1 MIRLNLSRKIFNDAY
16 FPYLFDYSRRYE
28 VYYGRWRAGSGKSVF
43 ITQKIL
49 CKACT
54 SKRKVLVIRKYATT
68 LKDSVF
74 QLFID

>member
-1 MIRLNLSRKIFNDAY
+1 MIRLNIARSLFNDAY
-16 FPYLFDYSRRYE
+16 FPYLFDYSHRYE
-28 VYYGRWRAGSGKSVF
+28 VYYRGARSGKSVF

-54 SKRKVLVIRKYATT
+54 SKRKVLIIRKYATT

>member
-1 MIRLNLSRKIFNDAY
+1 MIRLNIARSLFNDAY
-16 FPYLFDYSRRYE
+16 YPYLFDYSKRYE
-28 VYYGRWRAGSGKSVF
+28 VYYGRAGSGKSVF

>member
-1 MIRLNLSRKIFNDAY
+1 MIKLNIARSLFNDAY
-16 FPYLFDYSRRYE
+16 FPYLFDYSHRYE
-28 VYYGRWRAGSGKSVF
+28 VYYGRAGSGKSVF

-54 SKRKVLVIRKYATT
+54 SKRKVLIIRKYATT

>member
-1 MIRLNLSRKIFNDAY
+1 MIKLNIARSLFNDAY
-16 FPYLFDYSRRYE
+16 YPYLFDYSHRYE
-28 VYYGRWRAGSGKSVF
+28 VYYGRAGSGKSVF

>member
-1 MIRLNLSRKIFNDAY
+1 MIKLNIARSLFNDAY
-16 FPYLFDYSRRYE
+16 YPYLFDYSNRYE
-28 VYYGRWRAGSGKSVF
+28 VYYGRAGSGKSVF

>member
-1 MIRLNLSRKIFNDAY
+1 MIRLNIARSLFNDAY
-16 FPYLFDYSRRYE
+16 FPYLFDYKNRYE
-28 VYYGRWRAGSGKSVF
+28 VYYGRAGSGKSVF

-54 SKRKVLVIRKYATT
+54 SKRKVLIIRKYATT

>member
-1 MIRLNLSRKIFNDAY
+1 MIRLNISRALFNDAY
-16 FPYLFDYSRRYE
+16 FPYLFDYSHRYE
-28 VYYGRWRAGSGKSVF
+28 VYYRGARSGKSVF
-43 ITQKIL
+43 IAQKIL

-54 SKRKVLVIRKYATT
+54 SKRKVLIIRKYATT

>member
-1 MIRLNLSRKIFNDAY
+1 MIKLNIARSLFNDAY
-16 FPYLFDYSRRYE
+16 YPYLFDYSHRYE
-28 VYYGRWRAGSGKSVF
+28 VYYGRAGSGKSVF

-54 SKRKVLVIRKYATT
+54 SKRKVLIIRKYATT